1 MLQARRQL
9 DLGQKPIGAE
19 RLGDS
24 GADDL
29 DGDLPRVPNVVREV
43 DGRHP
48 AFAEL
53 ALDVVAARETAPEH
67 VVGLGHAL
75 RLRLGEEGA
84 RAFAAG
90 PRWRMPGT
98 GRTWS
103 RRYTSSWIV
112 SGLNDGV
119 RPGCARRSD
128 AQ

>member
-19 RLGDS
+19 RLGDF

-48 AFAEL
+48 PFAEL
-53 ALDVVAARETAPEH
+53 ALDVVAAREAASEH

-75 RLRLGEEGA
+75 TLRL
-84 RAFAAG
+84 
-90 PRWRMPGT
+90 
-98 GRTWS
+98 
-103 RRYTSSWIV
+103 
-112 SGLNDGV
+112 
-119 RPGCARRSD
+119 
-128 AQ
+128 